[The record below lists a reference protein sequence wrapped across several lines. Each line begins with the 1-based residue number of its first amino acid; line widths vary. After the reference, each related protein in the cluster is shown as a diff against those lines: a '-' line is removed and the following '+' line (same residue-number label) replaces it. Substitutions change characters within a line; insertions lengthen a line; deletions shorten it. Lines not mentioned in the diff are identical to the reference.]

1 MDRLVKFEVLG
12 TEFEAIVSGAAN
24 EQEAREVATTQIA
37 KALHSTFKI
46 KSVKPARVPEK
57 RISLWQT
64 YSDGFKS
71 LFSFEAESTALANAT
86 LDEYIEEVFG
96 RKIPKQ

>member
-37 KALHSTFKI
+37 KAIHQTFKI
-46 KSVKPARVPEK
+46 NSITSIPEQK
-57 RISLWQT
+57 RRT
-64 YSDGFKS
+64 S
-71 LFSFEAESTALANAT
+71 LFSTYRDGFAICKN
-86 LDEYIEEVFG
+86 
-96 RKIPKQ
+96 